1 MLSREKI
8 LEFFE
13 WLSQLYLPEQP
24 RYITITIEKQPA
36 QTNKQGY
43 S

>member
-8 LEFFE
+8 IEFFE

-24 RYITITIEKQPA
+24 RYIYINTEKQA
-36 QTNKQGY
+36 QQTKKQDY
-43 S
+43 R